1 MNRFQN
7 SDAMPTGNSSLRTIK
22 ATFQTGVLI
31 MACLGGSA
39 PALAQGEASAA
50 AQANNP
56 LANMTAFN
64 LQNYYIGRQTETG
77 ESANQFWLRY
87 AQPFSLAGSK
97 WLMRASLPV
106 NSFPVDGHHETG
118 MGDLNVFAA
127 YLMDTGNPA
136 VSFGF
141 GPQVTAPTASKKSVG
156 SEKWSAGLVN
166 VLFNA
171 SSPKF
176 QYGYLLSWQNSFA
189 GSGRREDADLVA
201 LQPFAMYQLG
211 GGTYLR
217 STPIWTYNLE
227 NDGYSVPLGL
237 GIGQV
242 FKRNKTVYNLF
253 VEPQFSVA
261 SRGPGQPDW
270 QIYMGLN
277 LQFPN

>member
-1 MNRFQN
+1 MK
-7 SDAMPTGNSSLRTIK
+7 TH
-22 ATFQTGVLI
+22 GVWI
-31 MACLGGSA
+31 AGCLCAAGLVTMR
-39 PALAQGEASAA
+39 PAFGQDEASAA

-64 LQNYYIGRQTETG
+64 MQNYYIGRQTETG
-77 ESANQFWLRY
+77 RNANQFWLRY
-87 AQPFSLAGSK
+87 AQPFSISSSN

-106 NSFPVDGHHETG
+106 NSFPVEGHHTTG

-141 GPQVTAPTASKKSVG
+141 GPQITAPTATDKAVG

-189 GSGRREDADLVA
+189 GSSRREDADLVA

-217 STPIWTYNLE
+217 STPIWTYNLA
-227 NDGYSVPLGL
+227 NDSYSVPLGL

-242 FKRNKTVYNLF
+242 VKHNKTVYNFF

>member
-1 MNRFQN
+1 MEQV
-7 SDAMPTGNSSLRTIK
+7 LRYWLVI
-22 ATFQTGVLI
+22 
-31 MACLGGSA
+31 LGCSCSTWLA
-39 PALAQGEASAA
+39 AITPAHAQAEASAA

-56 LANMTAFN
+56 LASMTAFN
-64 LQNYYIGRQTETG
+64 MQNYYIGRQTETG
-77 ESANQFWLRY
+77 EHANQFWLRY
-87 AQPFSLAGSK
+87 AQPFSIAGSD

-106 NSFPVDGHHETG
+106 NSFPVDGGHDTG

-136 VSFGF
+136 ISFGF
-141 GPQVTAPTASKKSVG
+141 GPQITAPTATKKSVG

-189 GSGRREDADLVA
+189 GSSRREDADLVA
-201 LQPFAMYQLG
+201 FQPFAMYQLG

-217 STPIWTYNLE
+217 STPIMTYNLE

-242 FKRNKTVYNLF
+242 IKRNNTVYNF
-253 VEPQFSVA
+253 FIEPQFSVA
-261 SRGPGQPDW
+261 SRGRGQPDW

>member
-1 MNRFQN
+1 MRLIKQ
-7 SDAMPTGNSSLRTIK
+7 SLWYW
-22 ATFQTGVLI
+22 
-31 MACLGGSA
+31 LGIFGLSCTLWLTCMISA
-39 PALAQGEASAA
+39 HAQAEANAA

-56 LANMTAFN
+56 LASMTAFN
-64 LQNYYIGRQTETG
+64 MQNYYIGRQTETG
-77 ESANQFWLRY
+77 EHANQFWLRY
-87 AQPFSLAGSK
+87 AQPFSIGESN

-106 NSFPVDGHHETG
+106 NSFPVDGQHDTG

-136 VSFGF
+136 ISFGF
-141 GPQVTAPTASKKSVG
+141 GPQVTAPTATRNSVG

-176 QYGYLLSWQNSFA
+176 QYGYLLSWQSSFA
-189 GSGRREDADLVA
+189 GSSHREDADLVA
-201 LQPFAMYQLG
+201 FQPFAMYQLG

-217 STPIWTYNLE
+217 STPIMTYNLE
-227 NDGYSVPLGL
+227 NDSYSVPLGL

-242 FKRNKTVYNLF
+242 VKHNDIVYNF
-253 VEPQFSVA
+253 FIEPQISVA

>member
-1 MNRFQN
+1 MNRWR
-7 SDAMPTGNSSLRTIK
+7 DATLVLGTVALCTDL
-22 ATFQTGVLI
+22 TFAQ
-31 MACLGGSA
+31 SA
-39 PALAQGEASAA
+39 DNAA

-64 LQNYYIGRQTETG
+64 IQNYYIGRQTETG
-77 ESANQFWLRY
+77 KSANQFWLRY
-87 AQPFSLAGSK
+87 AQPFSVSNTK

-106 NSFPVDGHHETG
+106 NTLPVSNHHETG
-118 MGDLNVFAA
+118 IGDLNLFTA
-127 YLMDTGNPA
+127 YLIDTGNPA
-136 VSFGF
+136 ISFGI
-141 GPQVTAPTASKKSVG
+141 GPQITAPTATKKSVG

-166 VLFNA
+166 VLFDA

-176 QYGYLLSWQNSFA
+176 QYGYLLSWQDSFA
-189 GSGRREDADLVA
+189 GSSHREDSNFVA

-217 STPIWTYNLE
+217 AAPIWTYNLE
-227 NDGYSVPLGL
+227 NDGYSVPLGV

-242 FKRNKTVYNLF
+242 FKRQKTVFNLF
-253 VEPQFSVA
+253 IEPQFSVA

-277 LQFPN
+277 MQFAN